1 MRTKR
6 ALGFVWIAADG
17 GWKHGEHLIRKGL
30 KGWTVVLGPY
40 AGTGHDT
47 LTEAMYAVG
56 GWILAKKRLEAE
68 EAREFEEA
76 FGEMLSEREVRERDG
91 YELAM
96 HYLYESLKAQ
106 GKVE

>member
-1 MRTKR
+1 MKARNVDSSEMD
-6 ALGFVWIAADG
+6 AYV
-17 GWKHGEHLIRKGL
+17 
-30 KGWTVVLGPY
+30 
-40 AGTGHDT
+40 
-47 LTEAMYAVG
+47 
-56 GWILAKKRLEAE
+56 KRLEAE
-68 EAREFEEA
+68 EAAEFEEA